1 MKCIK
6 SSSGKTI
13 ERVKD
18 DVAVKKVATGNW
30 SYTSKAD
37 WKQRVR
43 NKSTMEVKTEEP
55 VEGETKVHGLKA
67 KDRKKQNKNT
77 A

>member
-1 MKCIK
+1 MKCIVSK
-6 SSSGKTI
+6 SGKTI

-18 DVAVKKVATGNW
+18 DVAKTKVDSGKW

-43 NKSTMEVKTEEP
+43 NKSTMEVSTDADQ
-55 VEGETKVHGLKA
+55 VDDKVHGLKA
-67 KDRKKQNKNT
+67 KDRRKSK
-77 A
+77 